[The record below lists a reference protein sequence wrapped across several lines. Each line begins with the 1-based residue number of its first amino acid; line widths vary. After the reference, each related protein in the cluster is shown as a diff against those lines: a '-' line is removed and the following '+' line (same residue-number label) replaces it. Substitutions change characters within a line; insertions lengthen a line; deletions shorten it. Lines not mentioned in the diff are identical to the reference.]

1 MLRATHV
8 FEPTHPVHLGQ
19 TLAPLGRGKGD
30 PLYREVPLPCG
41 GTAHWVTAHLDDIGV
56 VARFTRLPTRS
67 VSAQLTG
74 PGQSSP
80 LLAPVE
86 VTAWTDATGE
96 TAQTALERFFHGAPA
111 WVGEQDHWSSFY
123 ASPAWEQLPSRL
135 KDARAQH
142 PGLRLPSTGQLF
154 PQLVL
159 AITEQR
165 ITTGEA
171 ARSIRTILRQYG
183 TPAPA
188 TGEPD
193 QPAGLISF
201 PSPGTIAAI
210 PSWDWHRAGYD
221 RARSDA
227 IVTAARQADTLERT
241 ATTGGISALAR
252 ALASLPGIGPWTIA
266 ETLQRH
272 CGHPDAIS
280 VGDYHLAHHV
290 TYAFDGVRGD
300 DARMLTLLA
309 PYAGH
314 RQRVIALIKAASIQ
328 EPRKAPRLTPQD
340 HRHH

>member
-19 TLAPLGRGKGD
+19 TLAPLGRGKAD
-30 PLYREVPLPCG
+30 PLYREVPLPRG
-41 GTAHWVTAHLDDIGV
+41 GTAHWVTAHLDGIGV
-56 VARFTRLPTRS
+56 VARFTRLPARS
-67 VSAQLTG
+67 AGAQSAS
-74 PGQSSP
+74 SSP
-80 LLAPVE
+80 GSHLLAPVE
-86 VTAWTDATGE
+86 VTAWTDGRGE
-96 TAQTALERFFHGAPA
+96 VAQAALEHFLNGAPA

-123 ASPAWEQLPSRL
+123 SSPAWEQLPARL

-142 PGLRLPSTGQLF
+142 PGLRLPSTRQLL
-154 PQLVL
+154 PQLIL

-171 ARSIRTILRQYG
+171 ARSIRTILHQCG

-201 PSPGTIAAI
+201 PSPGAIAAI

-227 IVTAARQADTLERT
+227 IVTAARQSDALERT
-241 ATTGGISALAR
+241 ASTSGMGALAR
-252 ALASLPGIGPWTIA
+252 ALATLPGLGPWTIA
-266 ETLQRH
+266 ETLQRY

-300 DARMLTLLA
+300 DARMLALLA

-314 RQRVIALIKAASIQ
+314 RQRVIALIKAAGIQ
-328 EPRKAPRLTPQD
+328 EPRRAPRLTPQD
-340 HRHH
+340 HRRH